1 MGDQNLRRASD
12 ELEHRRFMKTLLT
25 ELRALED
32 MHAKGMFEGGIR
44 RIGAEQEMFLVDRAH
59 RPTLSA
65 VQMLDQIGD
74 EHFTHEL
81 GLFNLEANLSPQ
93 ELGGSCLRRLH
104 AETNEVVQLSRE
116 HAAKA
121 DA

>member
-1 MGDQNLRRASD
+1 MGDQNVQQTSD
-12 ELEHRRFMKTLLT
+12 ELEHRHFMKALLT
-25 ELRALED
+25 EVRALED

-59 RPTLSA
+59 RPALSA
-65 VQMLDQIGD
+65 VQVLDQIND
-74 EHFTHEL
+74 ERFTHEL

-104 AETNEVVQLSRE
+104 AETDEVVQVALE
-116 HAAKA
+116 
-121 DA
+121 